1 MRKLGS
7 DLANSAIAKV
17 RSQESELITFVGD
30 LTKEDFK
37 IYKSLTNGLR
47 KESSLSLAINFFTMA
62 RRLILLYVAMLL
74 DHYPWLQ
81 ITVFMSLSL
90 LSTLYLGYTWPYKN
104 RVQNHLS
111 MFNETAILIIAY
123 LVMVLVGISEEADKK
138 QSAG

>member
-47 KESSLSLAINFFTMA
+47 KESSLSLAINFFTMT
-62 RRLILLYVAMLL
+62 RRLILLYVAMFL
-74 DHYPWLQ
+74 DQHTWLQ
-81 ITVFMSLSL
+81 ITAFMSLSF
-90 LSTLYLGYTWPYKN
+90 LSTLYLGYTWPYKE
-104 RVQNHLS
+104 RVQNNLS

-123 LVMVLVGISEEADKK
+123 FIMVLVDISE
-138 QSAG
+138 